1 MMSGFFITFEGADGC
16 GKSTQLR
23 FLADY
28 LEQRGISVLSTRE
41 PGGSPIAEMI
51 RNMLLDKSNTGMD
64 AVTEALLYAA
74 ARAEHVRKVIRPA
87 LERGKVV
94 LCDRFIHSSYAYQ
107 GYGRGLGVELVRSIN
122 APAVEDCLPDV
133 TVFINVPPDKA
144 FKRMNALKQHDR
156 LESEGLSFHKRVFDG
171 FTELSK
177 GSGMISVEAQGT
189 KFETHEIIKQQ
200 LLPILIDAGVL

>member
-1 MMSGFFITFEGADGC
+1 MSGLFIAFEGADGC

-23 FLADY
+23 FLAEY
-28 LEQRGISVLSTRE
+28 LEQNSVPVVRTRE

-51 RNMLLDKSNTGMD
+51 RDLLLDNSNAGMD

-87 LERGKVV
+87 LEQGKVV
-94 LCDRFIHSSYAYQ
+94 LCDRFILSSYAYQ
-107 GYGRGLGVELVRSIN
+107 GYGRALGVELVRSIN
-122 APAVEDCLPDV
+122 APAVDDCLPDV

-144 FKRMNALKQHDR
+144 FERMNALKQHDR

-171 FTELSK
+171 FTELSRD
-177 GSGMISVEAQGT
+177 SGMICIDAKGT
-189 KFETHEIIKQQ
+189 KFETHEVIKQR
-200 LLPILIDAGVL
+200 LLPILKNAGVL